1 MALRSARHRD
11 SIAAAGLAVGSGILP
26 PQRPTSDHALI
37 EILNPQIRTWFREAG
52 NALYISLFDRNNSNA
67 RPLELMS
74 NPVGS
79 GRNWENQVGSGV
91 VFDVVNEVLKAF
103 AEKKNEWRAA
113 NYKFTPEEAVEFLVK
128 RMQEVSL
135 FLR

>member
-1 MALRSARHRD
+1 MGISNLQATKYFDEVRGYFARQTR
-11 SIAAAGLAVGSGILP
+11 AGV
-26 PQRPTSDHALI
+26 RVEI
-37 EILNPQIRTWFREAG
+37 EVRWGRREG

-91 VFDVVNEVLKAF
+91 VFDVVNEALKAF
-103 AEKKNEWRAA
+103 AEKKNEWSAA
-113 NYKFTPEEAVEFLVK
+113 NYKFTPDEAVEFLVK